1 MRSLPAVL
9 LLLLATATVAC
20 RSERQPAAE
29 NLLLITLDTLRA
41 DHLGIYGYPRPT
53 SPNLDAFAV
62 DAAVFDDVTCSM
74 PTTLPSHLSIFTGL
88 RPLEHGVRRNGQ
100 LAARDLVTLFDL
112 LQQQGAA
119 TAAVIASR
127 VVGSKY
133 LDGAGFDEVLFPGA
147 KQQYQTRA
155 ELVTEH
161 ASAWLEQHHQ
171 TPFGLWVHYYDSHE
185 PYAPAASFA
194 RAFDRGYRG
203 ELGDVLDVKTLVGL
217 NQRPPDEPLTP
228 DDLAHITDL
237 YDAEIAYLDHHLG
250 RLLARID
257 ELGRLEDTVV
267 VIVGDHG
274 QALGDNN
281 FFGHGLRLLEPVVK
295 VPLLVRQPGAE
306 PGIRVHTPVETIDL
320 MPTVAELLSLEV
332 PGGLAGRSLVPLLAG
347 ETLASRRFRWIER
360 RTYPDQP
367 EVIGL
372 ALHGGSW
379 KAVYYRDEDG
389 REQRL
394 FSHRPE
400 GLDSAG
406 DLDAESEEARW
417 LEAARSALLAAN
429 NSTTT
434 AAGADDSKML
444 RALGY
449 LN

>member
-1 MRSLPAVL
+1 MRSLPAIL

-20 RSERQPAAE
+20 RGERQPAAR

-53 SPNLDAFAV
+53 SPNLDAFAAS
-62 DAAVFDDVTCSM
+62 AAVFDDVTCSM

-100 LAARDLVTLFDL
+100 IADRDLVTLFDL
-112 LQQQGAA
+112 FQQQGAA

-127 VVGSKY
+127 VLGSKY
-133 LDGAGFDEVLFPGA
+133 LAGAGFDELLFPGA
-147 KQQYQTRA
+147 KQQYQARA

-194 RAFDRGYRG
+194 RAFDRGYQG
-203 ELGDVLDVKTLVGL
+203 ELGDALDVKTLVGL
-217 NQRPPDEPLTP
+217 NQRPPDEALTA
-228 DDLAHITDL
+228 DDLAHVTDL

-250 RLLARID
+250 RLLAHLD

-274 QALGDNN
+274 QALGEDG
-281 FFGHGLRLLEPVVK
+281 FFGHGLRLLEPVVQ
-295 VPLLVRQPGAE
+295 VPLLVRQPGTKRA
-306 PGIRVHTPVETIDL
+306 IRVQTPVETIDL
-320 MPTVAELLSLEV
+320 MPTLAELLSLDA
-332 PGGLAGRSLVPLLAG
+332 PSGLAGRSLVPLLAG

-360 RTYPDQP
+360 RSYPDQP

-394 FSHRPE
+394 LSHQSD

-406 DLDAESEEARW
+406 QLNVESEEARW
-417 LEAARSALLAAN
+417 LEAARSALLLAGSSA
-429 NSTTT
+429 TT
-434 AAGADDSKML
+434 AAGVDDSEML